1 MSQCTAPGC
10 GGTIEDGYCVI
21 CGMPPA
27 SPNASPAS
35 GSPASGSPA
44 SGSGAGNACT
54 QPGCSGTIADGYC
67 DECGSAAAPAA
78 PAAQA
83 PSGSSAAPAPPD
95 GKCRQ
100 PGCSGTIV
108 DGYCD
113 ECGSSPDQPSAPT
126 GTSGTSGTTRT
137 GSTRTGSSRSSGR
150 RGMLGAG
157 LVEVPRVPYRDPSS
171 AVMSDPQVAES
182 KRFCSN
188 CGEPVGRGR
197 PDRPGRTE
205 GFCPKCGTGF
215 SFTPKLSPGDLVGG
229 QYSVLGCIAHGGL
242 GWIYLAQDK
251 NVSNRWVVLKGL
263 LDTGDADAMAAAA
276 AERAYLAE
284 VEHPNIVKIYN
295 FVEHDGDGYIVMQ
308 YVGGQSLKDILLEQP
323 QPTGEKHL
331 PLTQAIAY
339 GLEVLRAFDYLH
351 AKGLVYCDFKPDN
364 VIQSEEELKLIDLG
378 GVRRLDDPDGAI
390 YGTIGYQAPEIADV
404 GPSIGSDLYTV
415 GRALAVLSFPFKGY
429 TRAYAESLPPR
440 DEVPLLQ
447 RFESYDRFLRRA
459 THKDPAERFQDAAEM
474 AEQLTGV
481 LREVLAAEEGDP
493 RPAPSALFGP
503 ERFDPWMAGDLAAES
518 ALPPVPPEI
527 AASSLPVPLVD
538 GADPAAAFLA
548 GLTALDD
555 EQLGPVLEGAPE
567 RTPEVMLAL
576 ARVKIETG
584 RADEASAL
592 LDGLAQSL
600 PGDWR
605 VDWFRAVS
613 LLAAGRV
620 AEAGRSFDRL
630 YGLLPGEA
638 APKLGL
644 AYCREH
650 SAPDEAVR
658 LFELVWRTDQGY
670 LTAAFGLARVH
681 LAAGRRAAAVRALD
695 AVPKISIRYVPAQVA
710 AVATAVRGR
719 APADLTAAELVA
731 AGERLEGLDLD
742 DERHD
747 RLAAEILEAALDWL
761 PAGSGNGAPGGAQG
775 GALMG
780 APLAETPLRRRL
792 ERTYRELARRS
803 RDRAES
809 RLLIDSANA
818 VRPRTLL

>member
-1 MSQCTAPGC
+1 
-10 GGTIEDGYCVI
+10 
-21 CGMPPA
+21 MPPA
-27 SPNASPAS
+27 SPSPSPAS
-35 GSPASGSPA
+35 GSPASGAPD
-44 SGSGAGNACT
+44 ACT
-54 QPGCSGTIADGYC
+54 
-67 DECGSAAAPAA
+67 
-78 PAAQA
+78 
-83 PSGSSAAPAPPD
+83 
-95 GKCRQ
+95 Q

-113 ECGSSPDQPSAPT
+113 ECGSAAAPPSPPAVQAPAAPGTASAPPDDKCHQPDCSGTIVDGYCDECGSPPDQPSAST
-126 GTSGTSGTTRT
+126 GTNGTTRT

-150 RGMLGAG
+150 RGMLGEG

-171 AVMSDPQVAES
+171 AVMSDPQVAEG
-182 KRFCSN
+182 KRYCSN

-197 PDRPGRTE
+197 PGRPGRTE

-215 SFTPKLSPGDLVGG
+215 SFTPKLASGDLVAN
-229 QYSVLGCIAHGGL
+229 QYRVLGCIAHGGL
-242 GWIYLAQDK
+242 GWIYLAQDER
-251 NVSNRWVVLKGL
+251 VSNRWVVLKGL
-263 LDTGDADAMAAAA
+263 LDTGDADARIAAE
-276 AERAYLAE
+276 AERAYLAA
-284 VEHPNIVKIYN
+284 VDHPNIVKIYN
-295 FVEHDGDGYIVMQ
+295 FVEHDGDDYIVMQ
-308 YVGGQSLKDILLEQP
+308 YVGGRSLKDILLEQP

-331 PLTQAIAY
+331 PLPQAIAY
-339 GLEVLRAFDYLH
+339 ALEVLRAFDYLH
-351 AKGLVYCDFKPDN
+351 ANGLVYCDFKPDN

-378 GVRRLDDPDGAI
+378 GVRRLDDQDGAI
-390 YGTIGYQAPEIADV
+390 YGTIGYQAPEIADE
-404 GPSIGSDLYTV
+404 GPSVSSDLYTV
-415 GRALAVLSFPFKGY
+415 GRTLAVLSFPFKGY

-440 DEVPLLQ
+440 EEVPLLQ

-459 THKDPAERFQDAAEM
+459 THREPAERFQDAAEM

-481 LREVLAAEEGDP
+481 LREVLAAEEGAP
-493 RPAPSALFGP
+493 RPAPSGLFGP
-503 ERFDPWMAGDLAAES
+503 ERFGPSMAGGPAGGPAAES
-518 ALPPVPPEI
+518 ALPPVPPPV
-527 AASSLPVPLVD
+527 AAAALPVPLVD
-538 GADPAAAFLA
+538 GSDSAAAFLA

-555 EQLGPVLEGAPE
+555 EQLGPVLENAPE

-584 RADEASAL
+584 RAGEAPAL
-592 LDGLAQSL
+592 LDELARSR

-605 VDWFRAVS
+605 VDWFRAVA
-613 LLAAGRV
+613 LLAEGRV
-620 AEAGRSFDRL
+620 AEAEPRFDRL

-638 APKLGL
+638 APKLAL

-658 LFELVWRTDQGY
+658 LFELVWRTDHGY
-670 LTAAFGLARVH
+670 LTAAFGQARVH
-681 LAAGRRAAAVRALD
+681 LAAGRRAAALEALD
-695 AVPKISIRYVPAQVA
+695 AVPEISIWYVPAQVA

-719 APADLTAAELVA
+719 EPADLTAAELVA
-731 AGERLEGLDLD
+731 AGERLAGLDLD
-742 DERHD
+742 DDRRD

-761 PAGSGNGAPGGAQG
+761 PAGSGNGAQG

-803 RDRAES
+803 RDRGES